1 MRGRTCFLR
10 TGMGRPDPEVRAKP
24 TKGSGMLLAAFSEQN
39 PQTLRLQ
46 HFYLL
51 LWYVWGFSRK
61 TEGFLTALHLN
72 DLKGPQRRDSPP
84 RNLEGS
90 IPKTNC
96 SVHPEI
102 LKLPSTLHMAEFLAS
117 KISQTSCCIQRTLS
131 MLSHRAPNTGVSR
144 FFNPQEVAE
153 NSAMW
158 REKSHNIEGLS
169 RISY

>member
-1 MRGRTCFLR
+1 MFSKNRHGQARPRGKSKANERKR
-10 TGMGRPDPEVRAKP
+10 HAA
-24 TKGSGMLLAAFSEQN
+24 AAFSEQN

-96 SVHPEI
+96 SVRPEI